1 MGFPSLLSAAP
12 RSFTWLGKWSQP
24 MMARLTSEIIIE
36 NETHI
41 VATDQDLEIHTK
53 IISERW
59 NLACTLQNWI
69 SFQWSRAPQSW
80 CSDKHSCFH
89 RFYAKR
95 IILFPFWPGF
105 VPKFVRPPTISS
117 GGQVVTS
124 TPGELLREHIGFW
137 ILPCKWFLTPLGQ
150 SSWAILAFDGIV
162 AVKIYY
168 PFYQNCHET
177 RYQGS
182 IDNIAFQGAFCNTS
196 MWNCGIHIVDED
208 GL

>member
-1 MGFPSLLSAAP
+1 MGFPSFLSAAP

-36 NETHI
+36 NETQI

-80 CSDKHSCFH
+80 CIDKHSCFH

-95 IILFPFWPGF
+95 IILCPLWPGF
-105 VPKFVRPPTISS
+105 VPKFVRPPTIPP

-137 ILPCKWFLTPLGQ
+137 ILPCKWFLTPFRQ
-150 SSWAILAFDGIV
+150 SSWAINFGFWWHSSSQKYIIHYIKIV
-162 AVKIYY
+162 IRHDIREVLITS
-168 PFYQNCHET
+168 PFRAYFVIHPCGWGWIINL
-177 RYQGS
+177 
-182 IDNIAFQGAFCNTS
+182 GAP
-196 MWNCGIHIVDED
+196 
-208 GL
+208 

>member
-1 MGFPSLLSAAP
+1 MGFPSSLSAAP

-89 RFYAKR
+89 RFLNNFVSPLTWIRPKVCSAPNNSSWRPSCDKHTWGAAPWTHWILN
-95 IILFPFWPGF
+95 IIL
-105 VPKFVRPPTISS
+105 
-117 GGQVVTS
+117 
-124 TPGELLREHIGFW
+124 
-137 ILPCKWFLTPLGQ
+137 LPCKWFLTPLRQ
-150 SSWAILAFDGIV
+150 SSWAINFGFWWHSSSQKYIIHYIKIV
-162 AVKIYY
+162 MRHDIREVLITS
-168 PFYQNCHET
+168 PFRAYFVIHP
-177 RYQGS
+177 
-182 IDNIAFQGAFCNTS
+182 
-196 MWNCGIHIVDED
+196 CGIQIED